1 MAFKLLLTV
10 MTHNYYTRGK
20 KDGNASNDDDPLTN
34 TKLEENINHINTSV
48 SSLRDEF
55 LNLKGIIIKR
65 QQDENTC
72 LYSKHESLEDKV
84 TPLEENLNSLDQH
97 GRRNNIVLSDIPEC
111 VTDNVLEATV
121 VSILADIDA
130 DVDLNALET

>member
-1 MAFKLLLTV
+1 
-10 MTHNYYTRGK
+10 MTHNYYTRGTK
-20 KDGNASNDDDPLTN
+20 HGNASNDDDPLTN
-34 TKLEENINHINTSV
+34 TKLEENIINHINASV

-55 LNLKGIIIKR
+55 LNLKDIIIKR

>member
-1 MAFKLLLTV
+1 MA
-10 MTHNYYTRGK
+10 HNYYTRGTK
-20 KDGNASNDDDPLTN
+20 HGNASNDDDPLTN

-84 TPLEENLNSLDQH
+84 TPLEENLNSHDQH

-130 DVDLNALET
+130 DVDLNVLET